1 LATHLFRKSKTAFAA
16 CNIEGSAETR
26 SSPMA
31 DTDTL
36 PPPPTH
42 QVDSDRAEP
51 VLHAGGDVV
60 HLSGEIRE
68 EGVFASLISSIR
80 DAFFAPKLPP
90 LVLESKPI
98 AVPDRMAT
106 KRSPASTAAAVGVH
120 VAVILLIA
128 LFIASQMKV
137 MNTAKSNIATVAA
150 PDTPPPIAPKLQQ
163 IGGGGGQHDLAP
175 VSKGKLPD
183 LAQKQLV
190 PPKAPP
196 PIAPK
201 LAIDPSVIVQK
212 DLKMAT
218 NDMPNLGMPNSPLKG
233 ISLGNGSGTGLGS
246 GNGSGIGPGS
256 GGNTGGGVFHIGGGI
271 SSPVVLYQPEPE
283 FSEEARK
290 AKFSGNVLV
299 YLWVDTDGKPSHV
312 RVVRPV
318 GMGLDEKA
326 VEAVR
331 LYRFKPAMKDGKPVQ
346 VDLYVDVNFQIL

>member
-1 LATHLFRKSKTAFAA
+1 
-16 CNIEGSAETR
+16 
-26 SSPMA
+26 MA
-31 DTDTL
+31 HIDTL
-36 PPPPTH
+36 PPPPTN
-42 QVDSDRAEP
+42 QVDPDLAKAA
-51 VLHAGGDVV
+51 LYTGDAVV

-68 EGVFASLISSIR
+68 EGVFASLVSSIR
-80 DAFFAPKLPP
+80 DVFFPPKLPP

-106 KRSPASTAAAVGVH
+106 KRSPASAAAAIGAH
-120 VAVILLIA
+120 VLVILLVA
-128 LFIASQMKV
+128 LFIASQLKV
-137 MNTAKSNIATVAA
+137 MNSTMTDVTTVVA
-150 PDTPPPIAPKLQQ
+150 PQTPPPIAPKLEQ

-175 VSKGKLPD
+175 VSKGRLPD

-196 PIAPK
+196 PVAPK
-201 LAIDPSVIVQK
+201 LAIDPTVVVQK
-212 DLKMAT
+212 NLNMAT
-218 NDMPNLGMPNSPLKG
+218 NDMPNLGMPNSSLKG
-233 ISLGNGSGTGLGS
+233 ISLGNGTGTGIGS

-256 GGNTGGGVFHIGGGI
+256 GGNTGGGVFHIGGGV

-290 AKFSGNVLV
+290 AKFSGDVKV
-299 YLWVDTDGKPSHV
+299 YLLVEPDGKPSHV
-312 RVVRPV
+312 RVVRGV

-331 LYRFKPAMKDGKPVQ
+331 QYRFKPAMKDGKPVT